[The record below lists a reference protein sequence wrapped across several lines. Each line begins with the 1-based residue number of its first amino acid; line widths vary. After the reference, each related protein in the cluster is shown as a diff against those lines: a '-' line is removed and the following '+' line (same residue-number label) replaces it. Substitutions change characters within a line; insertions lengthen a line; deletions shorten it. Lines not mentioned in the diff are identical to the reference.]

1 MAFTHEEVAHLNHLL
16 ELAPAAT
23 TTGQV
28 IAAFTTTGNVFSTGN
43 LAVTASSF
51 AHSPWTRMQI
61 IPSLDDDCQ
70 PRWPGASLIYATG
83 FNAVTSG
90 TYQAPQ
96 KIWFVSSR
104 AAGQQVRYETPGAFS
119 SWDLASWTIVPR
131 YVSVNGA
138 MTWCVTIFSGE
149 SNLCV
154 TAGSSPSDSAPS
166 DNTQLFLTDYDGHY
180 NQLFILKA
188 PHCFGGGVY
197 GLTPIFSGAAVDKPA
212 DLSIGPYAGALTAGL
227 GIKLQAD
234 SAFSR
239 GQTWKILHR
248 GCLQGYTTTAQ
259 QRAMLY
265 YPRARKNDRGSGS
278 TDSNVLVTAG
288 AVSAGVSTKQTKN
301 NGLIANQPATSSP
314 GILTDDGL
322 FVENYTQYDMDWSLG
337 QFDWWYGSSTTS
349 TYAVLQLLASP
360 SVGLSDAEL
369 WAAEE
374 RPPAYPMTPGND
386 ITIQNQALGLS
397 RWCPTPRN
405 FYDRSLSVPQM
416 LRLVD
421 AYGNELGDT
430 YYLNSGSTLKI
441 FPQAIC
447 GEDQVLT
454 MVQMRRRLDDGTWGE
469 WGIAESPDGEVT
481 AKLAGG
487 VPLPYQTSTRLPAWI
502 PNGWL
507 GDPDQEGR
515 RTQTQGYMI
524 TGHDYEVQVRVSMRS
539 FAYGM
544 TRLTTDTTSMEVEP
558 FVGDA
563 AVTTLTIAPRPAIV
577 FSDGTVDREGFHIPY
592 AISRMTTPVSIHIS
606 HLLWS
611 SSQMW
616 TSTVPDYVLDFETT
630 ISTASGT
637 IDIPWTAASLLP
649 PSFASLSYSYAKLA
663 GTLVTSIGVETFE
676 RSIQL
681 SHSLSEM
688 TITTTDTSIYQ
699 RLTAPTIFG
708 TLTVITHAFAQIDS
722 EMGPR
727 VIKLDTFKQNEILW
741 PVTASPDF
749 NASPQ
754 GYATSQRIM
763 LFSGSQCAVLTPPKK
778 PSWQHIPSLT
788 WMTHDLFDV
797 AHIILLRGDP
807 EYTTTLT
814 NDTTVTRRWNSR
826 WKDVEV
832 ASGVAQDTRMTAT
845 LYSGQT
851 SMTGLSIASSDIRI
865 LHSTRDLAGI
875 PADTPMLLQTSYGV
889 TKIVKLVAVDVP
901 RSQRDRADVTLTLEE
916 VESL

>member
-1 MAFTHEEVAHLNHLL
+1 MAFTHEEVAHLNHIL

-83 FNAVTSG
+83 YNAVTSG

-104 AAGQQVRYETPGAFS
+104 AAGQQVKYETTGTFS

-131 YVSVNGA
+131 YVSVNGTL
-138 MTWCVTIFSGE
+138 TWCVTIFSGE
-149 SNLCV
+149 STLCV
-154 TAGSSPSDSAPS
+154 TAGSSPSNSAPS
-166 DNTQLFLTDYDGHY
+166 DNTQLFLTDYDGSY

-188 PHCFGGGVY
+188 PHCFSGGVY
-197 GLTPIFSGAAVDKPA
+197 GMIPSYDWTFDAERAG
-212 DLSIGPYAGALTAGL
+212 LSMGPYAGALTAGL
-227 GIKLQAD
+227 GIKLHAD
-234 SAFSR
+234 SSFSR
-239 GQTWKILHR
+239 GQTWKIVHR
-248 GCLQGYTTTAQ
+248 GCLQGSTTTAQ
-259 QRAMLY
+259 HRALFY
-265 YPRARKNDRGSGS
+265 YPRARKNDRSMGT
-278 TDSNVLVTAG
+278 TDSNILVTAG
-288 AVSAGVSTKQTKN
+288 AVADGVGTKQIRNT
-301 NGLIANQPATSSP
+301 GIIQNQPAMSSP
-314 GILTDDGL
+314 SILTDDGL
-322 FVENYTQYDMDWSLG
+322 FVENYTQYDSDTWLG
-337 QFDWWYGSSTTS
+337 QGDWWYGSLTHSTF
-349 TYAVLQLLASP
+349 QLLASP

-374 RPPAYPMTPGND
+374 KPPAYPTTPSSD
-386 ITIQNQALGLS
+386 VTIEDQANGFG

-421 AYGNELGDT
+421 AYGNEIGDT
-430 YYLNSGSTLKI
+430 RYLNSGSTLKI

-454 MVQMRRRLDDGTWGE
+454 MVQIRRRLDDGTWGE

-502 PNGWL
+502 PNAWL

-515 RTQTQGYMI
+515 RTQTQGYVI

-563 AVTTLTIAPRPAIV
+563 AVTTLTIAPRPAIA

-592 AISRMTTPVSIHIS
+592 AISRMTTPVSVHIS

-611 SSQMW
+611 NSQMW
-616 TSTVPDYVLDFETT
+616 TNTVPDYVIDFETT
-630 ISTASGT
+630 LSTASGT

-649 PSFASLSYSYAKLA
+649 ASFASLSYSYAKIA
-663 GTLVTSIGVETFE
+663 GTLGTSIGVETFE

-688 TITTTDTSIYQ
+688 NITTTDTSIYQ

-708 TLTVITHAFAQIDS
+708 TLTVITHAYAQIDS

-727 VIKLDTFKQNEILW
+727 VIKLDNLKQNEILW

-749 NASPQ
+749 NASPN

-763 LFSGSQCAVLTPPKK
+763 LFSGSQCEVLTPPKK

-814 NDTTVTRRWNSR
+814 KDSTITRRWNSS

-851 SMTGLSIASSDIRI
+851 SMTGLSIVDSDISI

-875 PADTPMLLQTSYGV
+875 PADTSMLLQTSYGV